1 MEYMLFL
8 LRSLILDL
16 DMPYKYSDITLNRVL
31 LVSTLQ
37 VSQELS
43 MGYSIDISTFSILP
57 STIDDDEPA
66 QNLIILKAACLLQI
80 NQANSAAENSM
91 LIKDAVGMVDN
102 REFALHIVNLLKS
115 GKNYCDIYQNNKQTY
130 ALYGPN
136 GMGNGIGIMGPIRDF
151 ARDAYVYTRGNLDA
165 TY

>member
-16 DMPYKYSDITLNRVL
+16 DTPYKYSDITLNRVL
-31 LVSTLQ
+31 LVATLQ
-37 VSQELS
+37 ASQELS
-43 MGYSIDISTFSILP
+43 LGYSIDISTFSVLP
-57 STIDDDEPA
+57 ATIDTDEAA
-66 QNLIILKAACLLQI
+66 QNLIVLKSACILQI

-115 GKNYCDIYQNNKQTY
+115 GKNYCDMYEEQKKIY
-130 ALYGPN
+130 AIYGPS
-136 GMGNGIGIMGPIRDF
+136 GTGNGIGIMGPIRDF
-151 ARDAYVYTRGNLDA
+151 ARDNYVYTRGTFDA

>member
-8 LRSLILDL
+8 LRGLILDL
-16 DMPYKYSDITLNRVL
+16 TMPYKYSDITLNRVL
-31 LVSTLQ
+31 LVATLQ
-37 VSQELS
+37 VSQDLS
-43 MGYSIDISTFSILP
+43 LGYGIDISTFSILP
-57 STIDDDEPA
+57 SIDADEA
-66 QNLIILKAACLLQI
+66 SQNLIVLKSACLLQI

-115 GKNYCDIYQNNKQTY
+115 GKSYCDLYQEARRAY
-130 ALYGPN
+130 ALYGPTGLGN
-136 GMGNGIGIMGPIRDF
+136 GMAIMGPIRNLS
-151 ARDAYVYTRGNLDA
+151 RDSYVFTRGTFDA